1 MGKRKRVSGEGT
13 YKKRKDGRWEAQYM
27 VYTPSGTKRK
37 SVYGRTKQ
45 EVAEKLRKAIAERD
59 DGLDFDAE
67 NLTLAEYLKQW
78 LEGSVQGSVAKSSFE
93 RYEQLSR
100 VHIVPA
106 IGTVKLKKLTP
117 AHVQSLYRTKI
128 DEGLAERTVEYIHA
142 TLRKALGQAVK
153 WQLVSRN
160 VAEAATAP
168 RPRKREMMAFD
179 REQARRLLDA
189 ARGDRLEALYV
200 LAMTAGLRQ
209 GELLGLKWADLD
221 LEEGTLSVRRSL
233 RIDKDGAHYTEGK
246 RDRSRRS
253 IELGAGTV
261 GALRTH
267 RKRQLEERVRYGG
280 LWEDHGLV
288 FCQKDG
294 RPVRRWNLEREF
306 YKLLK
311 SATLPKITFHGL
323 RHTCASLLILNKTSA
338 KVVSEMLGHA
348 DVAFTLRVYSH
359 VLPGMQRSAADG
371 MDEMLF

>member
-1 MGKRKRVSGEGT
+1 MAKSKRVSGEGT
-13 YKKRKDGRWEAQYM
+13 YKKRKDGRWEAQYT

-45 EVAEKLRKAIAERD
+45 EVAEKLRKAVSERD
-59 DGLDFDAE
+59 GGLAFDAE
-67 NLTLAEYLKQW
+67 NLTLSEYLNRW
-78 LEGSVQGSVAKSSFE
+78 LEGSVRGSVAKSTFE

-117 AHVQSLYRTKI
+117 AHVQTLYRAKV

-153 WQLVSRN
+153 WQLVPRN
-160 VAEAATAP
+160 VVEAATAP
-168 RPRKREMMAFD
+168 RPRKREMLTLD
-179 REQARRLLDA
+179 REQAMSFLHA
-189 ARGDRLEALYV
+189 ARGDRFEALYI
-200 LAMTAGLRQ
+200 LAVTAGLRQ

-221 LEEGTLSVRRSL
+221 LQKGMLSVRRSL
-233 RIDKDGAHYTEGK
+233 RVDKDGAHYTEGK
-246 RDRSRRS
+246 RDRSRRR

-261 GALRTH
+261 GALRAH
-267 RKRQLEERVRYGG
+267 RKWQLEERVRYAD
-280 LWEDHGLV
+280 LWEDHDLV

-311 SATLPKITFHGL
+311 RVGLTKITFHGL
-323 RHTCASLLILNKTSA
+323 RHTCASLMILNNTPA

-348 DVAFTLRVYSH
+348 DVAFTLKVYSH
-359 VLPGMQRSAADG
+359 ILPGMQRSAADG

>member
-1 MGKRKRVSGEGT
+1 MGTRKRVSGEGT
-13 YKKRKDGRWEAQYM
+13 YKKRKDGRWEAQY
-27 VYTPSGTKRK
+27 TIHTLSGTKRK

-59 DGLDFDAE
+59 DGLAFDAE
-67 NLTLAEYLKQW
+67 NLTLAEYLKRW
-78 LEGSVQGSVAKSSFE
+78 LEGSVQGSVAKSTFE

-106 IGTVKLKKLTP
+106 LGKVKLKKLTP

-189 ARGDRLEALYV
+189 ARDDRLEALYV
-200 LAMTAGLRQ
+200 LAVTAGLRQ

-246 RDRSRRS
+246 RDRSRRR

-267 RKRQLEERVRYGG
+267 RKRQVEERVRYGG
-280 LWEDHGLV
+280 LWEDHSLV

-311 SATLPKITFHGL
+311 SAGLPKMTFHGL
-323 RHTCASLLILNKTSA
+323 RHTCASLMILDNTSA

-371 MDEMLF
+371 LNEMLF